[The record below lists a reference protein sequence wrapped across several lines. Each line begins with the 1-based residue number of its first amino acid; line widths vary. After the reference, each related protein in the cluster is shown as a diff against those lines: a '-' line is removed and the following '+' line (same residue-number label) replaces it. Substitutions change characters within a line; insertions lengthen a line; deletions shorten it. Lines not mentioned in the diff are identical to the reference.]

1 MTKNG
6 SVRAALQEAGFRCCG
21 CGCGGDPDRERE
33 GEIGGVAKKWIRID
47 NDFPRLFALLCLLT
61 LKSS

>member
-6 SVRAALQEAGFRCCG
+6 SVRAMLQEAGFRCG
-21 CGCGGDPDRERE
+21 CGCGGESRQRE

>member
-1 MTKNG
+1 M
-6 SVRAALQEAGFRCCG
+6 VVCARCCRRL
-21 CGCGGDPDRERE
+21 DLDVVVVVVVENPDRERE